1 MSPTIRSIERES
13 IHLEQQATK
22 TADFR
27 SSCHLIIFF
36 PLLRNYS
43 SALIV
48 LYLSHKD
55 KACQAHRIFLPKL
68 IYSNRLVDKDGAFS
82 FLFLDLFLGFTYC
95 I

>member
-13 IHLEQQATK
+13 IHVEQQATK

-36 PLLRNYS
+36 PLLINYL

-48 LYLSHKD
+48 HLSQKD
-55 KACQAHRIFLPKL
+55 KARQEHCSFLPKL
-68 IYSNRLVDKDGAFS
+68 I
-82 FLFLDLFLGFTYC
+82 
-95 I
+95 